1 MALHDHL
8 TAQESLGCT
17 VALGIAVRGGLPDA
31 IGPCGETFPN
41 GDHRTLADRLRT
53 LLADPVGLDSYRV
66 AAPGHLAK
74 HTRAA
79 VAEAYVRELNA
90 IRPSA
95 R

>member
-1 MALHDHL
+1 M
-8 TAQESLGCT
+8 
-17 VALGIAVRGGLPDA
+17 PDA
-31 IGPCGETFPN
+31 IGPCGVTFPN
-41 GDHRTLADRLRT
+41 GDHQALADRLRA
-53 LLADPVGLDSYRV
+53 LLADPGCLASYRV